1 MYYRLTPIIL
11 VLYINSYRIGCFV
24 TLIQFN
30 TRYMLEIHYKW
41 MAKIFCSIFIE
52 QSTIQADIGPFS
64 AISTKHN
71 IVKCNVSCR
80 FGQKITC
87 HMYFTFLCVH
97 KIHQMLIYS
106 IVPHRNFLIE
116 NKSDTFWQGISIL

>member
-1 MYYRLTPIIL
+1 MVSIL
-11 VLYINSYRIGCFV
+11 YPTTYRIGCFV

-30 TRYMLEIHYKW
+30 TRDVLEIHYKW

-52 QSTIQADIGPFS
+52 QSTIRTDIGLFS

-80 FGQKITC
+80 FGQNNHLTYVLYLFMRIKDSPNVDIFNC
-87 HMYFTFLCVH
+87 MA
-97 KIHQMLIYS
+97 
-106 IVPHRNFLIE
+106 
-116 NKSDTFWQGISIL
+116 